1 MIVFEYFYDK
11 MDVFG
16 PEMDDVAAGDDPE
29 MEEVCLS
36 LCLLVCLSVCLSVE
50 PSVCLS
56 AYLLSFLL
64 VCQSSSL
71 TVINL
76 SLPIIIPIPQTVLT
90 SHT

>member
-36 LCLLVCLSVCLSVE
+36 LCLLVCLSVCLSV
-50 PSVCLS
+50 CL
-56 AYLLSFLL
+56 LNPLF
-64 VCQSSSL
+64 VCQP
-71 TVINL
+71 VY
-76 SLPIIIPIPQTVLT
+76 
-90 SHT
+90 